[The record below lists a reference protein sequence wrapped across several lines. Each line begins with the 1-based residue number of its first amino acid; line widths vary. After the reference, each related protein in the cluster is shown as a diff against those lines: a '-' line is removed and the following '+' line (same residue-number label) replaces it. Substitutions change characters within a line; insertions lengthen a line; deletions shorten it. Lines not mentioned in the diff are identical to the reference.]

1 MTTVVFS
8 LKAIVLHPYVSRR
21 NTGIIINKICNK
33 RVYSCITKN
42 HIEGCQMPRDTN
54 TYDIVLSCPTDVE
67 AEKSVIESVINGF
80 NKTIGTNLG
89 INLNL
94 KHWSTDSYTQSGG
107 TVQDLLN
114 K

>member
-1 MTTVVFS
+1 M
-8 LKAIVLHPYVSRR
+8 
-21 NTGIIINKICNK
+21 
-33 RVYSCITKN
+33 
-42 HIEGCQMPRDTN
+42 
-54 TYDIVLSCPTDVE
+54 
-67 AEKSVIESVINGF
+67 INGF
-80 NKTIGTNLG
+80 NKTIDTNLG